1 MDINSVLGD
10 VVGLVRTVGDRIL
23 RISRRRKYI
32 TYKGAIDLVTQFD
45 RQSQTRIVNALCRKF
60 PGFGILSE
68 ENYQREASS
77 TAKWIIDPLDG
88 TTNFAHNLPL
98 WSISVALEI
107 DSAIVLGVVYDPSR
121 REMFTAVKGR
131 GAFLNRQRIRVSR
144 IKKIEQSLLVTG
156 FPYDIRRSRRN
167 NINYFRAFSLTAQAV
182 RRLGSAALD
191 LCYTAC
197 GRFDGYW
204 ELKLAPWDQA
214 AGSLIVRE
222 AGGRIT
228 DFRGRDFNVYG
239 DEVVATNGFIH
250 RPMMKILA
258 MKK

>member
-1 MDINSVLGD
+1 
-10 VVGLVRTVGDRIL
+10 
-23 RISRRRKYI
+23 
-32 TYKGAIDLVTQFD
+32 
-45 RQSQTRIVNALCRKF
+45 
-60 PGFGILSE
+60 
-68 ENYQREASS
+68 
-77 TAKWIIDPLDG
+77 
-88 TTNFAHNLPL
+88 
-98 WSISVALEI
+98 
-107 DSAIVLGVVYDPSR
+107 
-121 REMFTAVKGR
+121 
-131 GAFLNRQRIRVSR
+131 
-144 IKKIEQSLLVTG
+144 
-156 FPYDIRRSRRN
+156 
-167 NINYFRAFSLTAQAV
+167 V